1 MENIQ
6 KTMEYLSNILKEAN
20 HKLTEVK
27 YDWLKKGYW
36 IVGENDDWYLGNN
49 KENSEQYLR
58 DYLKNVSKGE

>member
-27 YDWLKKGYW
+27 YDWSS
-36 IVGENDDWYLGNN
+36 I
-49 KENSEQYLR
+49 
-58 DYLKNVSKGE
+58 